1 MQYSVDVIVLTYKP
15 DKKVMQLIE
24 KLEKQTYPIHKLI
37 LMNTEEK
44 HFNALFYG
52 TGFLERYKN
61 IEIHHVSAHEFDH
74 GRTRAKAVSYSK
86 SDIFVCMTQDAIPE
100 DETLIEKL
108 VAALTQDLKLAA
120 AYARQLPLPDCR
132 EIEKYTRSFNYPEKS
147 VIKYKSDLQT
157 MGIKTFFCSNVC
169 AAYNR
174 NIYDMLGGFERRAIF
189 NEDMIL
195 AGKAVFAD
203 YGIAYAADA
212 KVIHS
217 HNYTCM
223 QQFHRNFDLGVSQAD
238 HPELFKAVSSESEGI
253 ALVKKTIQHLCE
265 IKQKRMIPYLIVSSG
280 FKFMGYQL
288 GVRYQHLPMS
298 VVKACSMNKK
308 YWDKR

>member
-15 DKKVMQLIE
+15 DRKVMELIE
-24 KLEKQTYPIHKLI
+24 KLEQQTYPIQKLI
-37 LMNTEEK
+37 IMNTEEK
-44 HFNALFYG
+44 YFNALFYG

-61 IEIHHVSAHEFDH
+61 IEIHHISAHEFDH
-74 GRTRAKAVSYSK
+74 GKTRAKAVSYSK

-100 DETLIEKL
+100 NEALLEKL
-108 VAALTQDLKLAA
+108 VAALTQDMKIAA
-120 AYARQLPLPDCR
+120 AYARQLPLGNCR
-132 EIEKYTRSFNYPEKS
+132 EIEKYTRSFNYPDQS
-147 VIKYKSDLQT
+147 VIKYKSDLPN

-174 NIYDMLGGFERRAIF
+174 NIYDMLGGFEKKAIF

-195 AGKAVFAD
+195 AGKAIFND
-203 YGIAYAADA
+203 YAIAYSAEA
-212 KVIHS
+212 KVMHS

-223 QQFHRNFDLGVSQAD
+223 QQFHRNFDLGVSQAE
-238 HPELFKAVSSESEGI
+238 HPEIFKAVSSESEGI
-253 ALVKKTIQHLCE
+253 ALVKKTIDHLCE
-265 IKQKRMIPYLIVSSG
+265 IKQKRMIPYLIISSG

-288 GVRYQHLPMS
+288 GVRYKHLPMS
-298 VVKACSMNKK
+298 LVRACSMNKK